1 MLNKLELIHELK
13 NLMRVIKTL
22 TFESCRIQNELYEM
36 MADVVCEEIK
46 DGGILKVNLKDYQ
59 DRLEIVLGYFQAI
72 VKKNVDREM
81 SSGDV

>member
-1 MLNKLELIHELK
+1 MLF
-13 NLMRVIKTL
+13 R
-22 TFESCRIQNELYEM
+22 S
-36 MADVVCEEIK
+36 

-72 VKKNVDREM
+72 VKKNVDREI